1 MNPPQDN
8 SSSSS
13 PMKATNFSVFD
24 RANKSE
30 IKERKEEL
38 KSRFQIFLDRDSSI
52 PGFPIAV
59 ARVQTLISK
68 GNVDFKEVADVILLD
83 PSLAAKI
90 TSLANSV
97 VYGGG
102 DIARL
107 DLAIQRIGLAQL
119 KGVIII
125 CGAATALKD
134 FKVNAN
140 WGHFWLHSILVAR
153 MTEKVYGC
161 FARVT
166 GDEYIA
172 GLMHD
177 TGKLFLQK
185 VFPAEYREVLELVK
199 NNRLSS
205 EQAEFTVFGF
215 SHADV
220 SAELCQRWGMPG
232 SVTTAVKFHHD
243 PSFPD
248 LSSKESCLATC
259 LNVADSLANSC
270 NLQLIEGQKVLKEN
284 DIYRMPG
291 WIKLADYKQI
301 KELAV
306 DVKDELAEVEAI
318 THALI

>member
-1 MNPPQDN
+1 MNPSPDGSQ
-8 SSSSS
+8 SSS

-24 RANKSE
+24 RAAKGE
-30 IKERKEEL
+30 IKGRKEEL
-38 KSRFQIFLDRDSSI
+38 KNRFQGFLDRDNSI
-52 PGFPIAV
+52 PGFPIAI
-59 ARVQTLISK
+59 AKVQALISK
-68 GNVDFKEVADVILLD
+68 GEVNFKEVADVILLD

-90 TSLANSV
+90 TSLANSA

-102 DIARL
+102 DISRL
-107 DLAIQRIGLAQL
+107 DLAIHRIGLAQL
-119 KGVIII
+119 KGIII
-125 CGAATALKD
+125 LCGASTALKD

-161 FARVT
+161 FARAT

-185 VFPAEYREVLELVK
+185 IFPGEYREVLEIVK

-220 SAELCQRWGMPG
+220 SAELCQRWAMPA

-243 PSFPD
+243 PAFPD

-270 NLQLIEGQKVLKEN
+270 NLQLVEGQKVLKEN
-284 DIYRMPG
+284 DIYRLPG

-306 DVKDELAEVEAI
+306 DVKEELCEVEAI
-318 THALI
+318 TQALI